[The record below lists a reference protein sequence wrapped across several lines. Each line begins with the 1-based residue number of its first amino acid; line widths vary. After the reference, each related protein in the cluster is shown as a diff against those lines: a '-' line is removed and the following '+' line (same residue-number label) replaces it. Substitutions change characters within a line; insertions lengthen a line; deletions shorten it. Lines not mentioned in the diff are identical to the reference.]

1 MIQQTSLN
9 VENSFE
15 NSNISLNPNINN
27 IVYRC
32 RSCNSNNASNSP
44 ASQYIKL
51 KQIQNSVRVASSLY
65 TMNLAALNVYS
76 KPKTN
81 YTEVFIPQQYY
92 LVSPDVNWNQMS
104 DRPRPSNQVVYTG
117 NGSTYHSSSTKRTIT
132 SLKPGGLSP
141 GGRGVDIKHNSYQRY
156 LNRIK
161 GKGPVRRGIVPP
173 DFDAPIKF
181 NNAYP
186 IYGGKTMKTSIVSGC
201 NCEINGSSGNENA
214 LYIDGTQDRIYNV
227 KYQFSVG
234 DSVWAYNSIF
244 EKYVNAIIISI
255 DEIGRTAY
263 VKFEDESYENVPL
276 NQILIYFNCNC
287 NYNDPNEKSLDYSF
301 PNYIT
306 CDLLTSIST
315 GEIINANN
323 ISVNI

>member
-9 VENSFE
+9 IENSFE

-32 RSCNSNNASNSP
+32 RTCNSNNASDSP

-76 KPKTN
+76 KPKTT
-81 YTEVFIPQQYY
+81 YSEVYIPQQYY
-92 LVSPDVNWNQMS
+92 LVSPNVNWNQMS

-132 SLKPGGLSP
+132 SLRPGGLSP
-141 GGRGVDIKHNSYQRY
+141 GGKGVDIKHNSYQRY

-161 GKGPVRRGIVPP
+161 GKGPVRRGVIPP
-173 DFDAPIKF
+173 DFGAPIKF

-201 NCEINGSSGNENA
+201 NCEINGTSGNENL
-214 LYIDGTQDRIYNV
+214 LYIDGTQDKIYNV
-227 KYQFSVG
+227 KYKFNVG
-234 DSVWAYNSIF
+234 DNVWAFSSIF
-244 EKYVNAIIISI
+244 DKYIKATIISI
-255 DEIGRTAY
+255 DENNGTAY
-263 VKFEDESYENVPL
+263 VEFEDGIFENLPF
-276 NQILIYFNCNC
+276 NKILIYFKCDC
-287 NYNDPNEKSLDYSF
+287 SFVDPNEKSIDYSF
-301 PNYIT
+301 PSYIT
-306 CDLLTSIST
+306 CDLLTNISN
-315 GEIINANN
+315 GEIINSNN
-323 ISVNI
+323 ISVNV